1 MENLSNRCQIN
12 LNGFIEKKVY
22 IKESISYEVNG
33 HENKVLKLNK
43 VLYRLNQALLAWY
56 SCIDGYFLQ
65 NRFIKCPNE
74 YVIYVKIKESGNT
87 LIVCLYV
94 DDLIFTGNNPMMFE
108 DFKQAMTKEFEM
120 MDTGLMFYYLGIEF
134 KQEKIESL

>member
-1 MENLSNRCQIN
+1 
-12 LNGFIEKKVY
+12 
-22 IKESISYEVNG
+22 
-33 HENKVLKLNK
+33 
-43 VLYRLNQALLAWY
+43 
-56 SCIDGYFLQ
+56 
-65 NRFIKCPNE
+65 
-74 YVIYVKIKESGNT
+74 
-87 LIVCLYV
+87 V

>member
-1 MENLSNRCQIN
+1 
-12 LNGFIEKKVY
+12 
-22 IKESISYEVNG
+22 
-33 HENKVLKLNK
+33 
-43 VLYRLNQALLAWY
+43 LNQALLAWY